1 MYYLKTDSFYLLTV
15 NFFVIL
21 ELLVPIVTKYKPSL
35 KFWESKSIVFFPIV
49 RSMFFV
55 DTTAPKAFVIET
67 EALLT
72 SDNAFTFI
80 EAFEPHG
87 FGKTEDT

>member
-1 MYYLKTDSFYLLTV
+1 
-15 NFFVIL
+15 
-21 ELLVPIVTKYKPSL
+21 
-35 KFWESKSIVFFPIV
+35 
-49 RSMFFV
+49 MFFV